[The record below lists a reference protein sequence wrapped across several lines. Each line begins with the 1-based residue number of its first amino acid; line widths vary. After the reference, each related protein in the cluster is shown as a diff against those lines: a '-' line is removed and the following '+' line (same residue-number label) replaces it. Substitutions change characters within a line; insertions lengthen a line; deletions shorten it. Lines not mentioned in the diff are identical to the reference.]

1 MKGAVTVPLM
11 DRDLG
16 NVFYQGE
23 WQTLAVPGIESLD
36 PISTQG
42 PLSSEMGLLL
52 MKQVVQHSLIRA
64 PQNTG
69 SRGCRMDV
77 MQNKGFVVQYP

>member
-1 MKGAVTVPLM
+1 M
-11 DRDLG
+11 
-16 NVFYQGE
+16 
-23 WQTLAVPGIESLD
+23 AVPGIESLD

-52 MKQVVQHSLIRA
+52 MKQVVRHSLIRA

-69 SRGCRMDV
+69 SRGCHMDV